1 VVLHP
6 DGNRIELYSQEKKNA
21 DFMSHVQRPLLRS
34 ADELCDSFYHMK
46 DTPEAGVQQL
56 CLRHPSN
63 GCCKGKTTC
72 LVAQLL
78 SADGTE
84 RYLSIYRNQ
93 AQQSCAEGFLLRDR
107 ALIEAAHGSRELR
120 IYLTQQPCHYSS
132 SNDSNSCT
140 ENLLRWWQRDVQ
152 PCGVSRMHIAAAYP
166 YRAHWDAAHMSNDD
180 LFHLGKRKWGG
191 GGGGGGS
198 GGGGARAL
206 ALQEEQVN
214 RLGELLMETLEET
227 ATMIEKKQ
235 ARTYDEIERD
245 LALAA
250 EEEAMQVD
258 EDEDEEEEEKPIY
271 NPLNLPLGF
280 DGKPIPY
287 WLYKLHGL
295 NLEFKCEICGNYSYW
310 GPRPFERHFQEWRH
324 SYGMKCLGIPNT
336 KPFQGIT
343 LIEDAY
349 TLHAKLRAEDGS
361 TTFNPEMDEEFEDRT
376 GNVMNRKV
384 YTDLARQGLL
394 DAA

>member
-1 VVLHP
+1 LAKP
-6 DGNRIELYSQEKKNA
+6 GA
-21 DFMSHVQRPLLRS
+21 GGS
-34 ADELCDSFYHMK
+34 A
-46 DTPEAGVQQL
+46 
-56 CLRHPSN
+56 SN
-63 GCCKGKTTC
+63 GGGAEC
-72 LVAQLL
+72 
-78 SADGTE
+78 SANG
-84 RYLSIYRNQ
+84 
-93 AQQSCAEGFLLRDR
+93 
-107 ALIEAAHGSRELR
+107 
-120 IYLTQQPCHYSS
+120 
-132 SNDSNSCT
+132 
-140 ENLLRWWQRDVQ
+140 
-152 PCGVSRMHIAAAYP
+152 
-166 YRAHWDAAHMSNDD
+166 
-180 LFHLGKRKWGG
+180 GG